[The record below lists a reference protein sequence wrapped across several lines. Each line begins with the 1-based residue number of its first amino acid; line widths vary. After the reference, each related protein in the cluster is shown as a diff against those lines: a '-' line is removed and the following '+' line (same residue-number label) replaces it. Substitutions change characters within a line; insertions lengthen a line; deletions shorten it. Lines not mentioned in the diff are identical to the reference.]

1 MINIVNS
8 RKGTLAR
15 DNARTVLE
23 AVITASFEVFASIE
37 QSRAEQSSSSSRRG
51 SKQQQQQ
58 QQQQQVDSIVAIIYL
73 VELIF
78 FQG

>member
-37 QSRAEQSSSSSRRG
+37 QSRAEQSRAVVAAGEAANSSSSSSS
-51 SKQQQQQ
+51 SK
-58 QQQQQVDSIVAIIYL
+58 SIASL
-73 VELIF
+73 PSSTWWN
-78 FQG
+78 

>member
-37 QSRAEQSSSSSRRG
+37 QSRAEQSRAVVAAGEAANSSSS
-51 SKQQQQQ
+51 SK
-58 QQQQQVDSIVAIIYL
+58 SIASL
-73 VELIF
+73 PSSTWWN
-78 FQG
+78 

>member
-37 QSRAEQSSSSSRRG
+37 QSRAEQSRAEQSRAVVAAGEAANSSSSSS
-51 SKQQQQQ
+51 SK
-58 QQQQQVDSIVAIIYL
+58 SIASL
-73 VELIF
+73 PSSTWWN
-78 FQG
+78 